1 VAADRA
7 FLPAALEIIETPPSP
22 VRMALML
29 SICACVTAALV
40 WSYFG
45 RIDIH
50 ATAKG
55 KIEPAGH
62 VKVVEPLET
71 GTVTDIFVTDG
82 QLVKAGA
89 VLLVLDEREAAAEL
103 AEATHDMT
111 AAQAEALRRQ
121 AEIDAVRDGT
131 VNPVASIDWPADI
144 PLATRA
150 REAAVLRGDLA
161 ELSSNLANL
170 AAQEREKVAAVEQ
183 LDLSLSADQALVQPL
198 SDRVTLRRTLLNEG
212 NGSKLTLLDAVQSA
226 LENKVQIAGDTG
238 RRNMA
243 VAAIVSLQTERTKT
257 IEAFLADDMRKL
269 SDARRT
275 VDEKT
280 QERAKAQARL
290 DHMTLTA
297 PIDGRVQALSVSNR
311 GQVVTTGQEVMRLVP
326 ITGPVEIEAYVTN
339 DDIGFVTPG
348 QMATVKIDSFP
359 FTRFGTLDAVVTEVA
374 YDAIPADQANQSID
388 DATHNA
394 DPALRGLTPAAK
406 PMTDLVFEARL
417 KPEAN
422 TVSVNGHDV
431 PLTAGMTVTVEI
443 KTGSRR
449 VIGYLLSPL
458 VEVVSGAGRER

>member
-1 VAADRA
+1 MSAVVRVLRPVAADRA

-89 VLLVLDEREAAAEL
+89 VLLVLDGREAAAEL

-121 AEIDAVRDGT
+121 AEISAVGDGT
-131 VNPVASIDWPADI
+131 VNPVVSIDWPADI
-144 PLATRA
+144 PMATRA
-150 REAAVLRGDLA
+150 REEAVLRGDLN
-161 ELSSNLANL
+161 ELASNLANL

-183 LDLSLSADQALVQPL
+183 LDLSLLADQALVQPL
-198 SDRVTLRRTLLNEG
+198 SDRVALRRTLLNEG

-238 RRNMA
+238 RRSMA
-243 VAAIVSLQTERTKT
+243 VAAIASLQTERTKT

-269 SDARRT
+269 ADARRT
-275 VDEKT
+275 MDGKA

-297 PIDGRVQALSVSNR
+297 PIDGRVQALSVSNH
-311 GQVVTTGQEVMRLVP
+311 GQVVSTGQEVMRLVP
-326 ITGPVEIEAYVTN
+326 SAGPVEIEAYVTN

-348 QMATVKIDSFP
+348 QTATVKIDSFP

-374 YDAIPADQANQSID
+374 YDAMRIPMHRGHPLQFDPGRRSDLIA
-388 DATHNA
+388 ATI
-394 DPALRGLTPAAK
+394 
-406 PMTDLVFEARL
+406 PM
-417 KPEAN
+417 
-422 TVSVNGHDV
+422 
-431 PLTAGMTVTVEI
+431 
-443 KTGSRR
+443 
-449 VIGYLLSPL
+449 
-458 VEVVSGAGRER
+458 